1 MTPATGP
8 VGPTDAELVAGVL
21 AADREAFAAVYDKYG
36 NKLYDFAYSML
47 RQREDAADAVA
58 DSFVIVAERINQLRE
73 PERLRPWLYAIVR
86 SECLRMLRARKRV
99 DYGGEEQ
106 LVNMADDALT
116 PDQEAERAAMQKI
129 VWDAAA
135 GLADR
140 DRALLDLHLRQ
151 GLEGAE
157 LGEAMGVSADN
168 AYTMLSRLRSQ
179 VDRSLGALLIA
190 RLGRDDCV
198 DLDTLLAD
206 WDGTFSPLIRKRVS
220 RHVDDCEV
228 CGERRKK
235 ILSPWM
241 LLAGV
246 PMFTAPA
253 LLRDRVVQNTQL
265 VAFTTPTGEVLPAET
280 TTAATT
286 ASTVTK
292 PKVSTKTKVAGAAVA
307 AVVLI
312 GGTAATV
319 ALQND
324 DKGPQDIASSSTPT
338 TASPTPTESPTPTP
352 TETAAPGVL
361 TLSTTAIALGGSAS
375 SSSFT
380 LTNSGGTAV
389 SYQLSSSA
397 SWLTAG
403 PSTGTVQPGAATR
416 ISVRA
421 DRGAVKEGKSSGSI
435 GVTWGSGSGKVA
447 VTLTEERDPKV
458 GRPNAGSNSICN
470 PIPVTATASDES
482 GLRSV
487 ILRWSG
493 SGGSGTATMT
503 RSDSVWKASMS
514 GFTSGGSPTTMKV
527 TATDKRGN
535 TATASRV
542 VTFDPCPG

>member
-1 MTPATGP
+1 M
-8 VGPTDAELVAGVL
+8 L

-106 LVNMADDALT
+106 LINMADDALT
-116 PDQEAERAAMQKI
+116 PDQEAERAAAQKI

-157 LGEAMGVSADN
+157 LGEAMGVSAAN
-168 AYTMLSRLRSQ
+168 AYTMLSRLRAQ

-190 RLGRDDCV
+190 RLGRDDCD
-198 DLDTLLAD
+198 DLDDLLAD

-253 LLRDRVVQNTQL
+253 LLRDRVVENTQL
-265 VAFTTPTGEVLPAET
+265 VAYTTPSGEPLTAT
-280 TTAATT
+280 TATT
-286 ASTVTK
+286 ASTTSSTVAK
-292 PKVSTKTKVAGAAVA
+292 SKVSTKTKVAACGGRCGGRHRRYGGDDRCAAERRQGSQGHR
-307 AVVLI
+307 VLI
-312 GGTAATV
+312 CHSDANPR
-319 ALQND
+319 LSRSPHRRQRRLRP
-324 DKGPQDIASSSTPT
+324 PQHRAS
-338 TASPTPTESPTPTP
+338 
-352 TETAAPGVL
+352 
-361 TLSTTAIALGGSAS
+361 
-375 SSSFT
+375 
-380 LTNSGGTAV
+380 
-389 SYQLSSSA
+389 
-397 SWLTAG
+397 
-403 PSTGTVQPGAATR
+403 
-416 ISVRA
+416 
-421 DRGAVKEGKSSGSI
+421 
-435 GVTWGSGSGKVA
+435 
-447 VTLTEERDPKV
+447 
-458 GRPNAGSNSICN
+458 
-470 PIPVTATASDES
+470 
-482 GLRSV
+482 
-487 ILRWSG
+487 
-493 SGGSGTATMT
+493 
-503 RSDSVWKASMS
+503 
-514 GFTSGGSPTTMKV
+514 
-527 TATDKRGN
+527 
-535 TATASRV
+535 
-542 VTFDPCPG
+542 